1 VSFATDRL
9 REEISEII
17 FLDHHCHAPLRLD
30 GPLDPRTLRATFTE
44 STDPQVQ
51 QDDVTGTSGYRTMIR
66 WLAGLLGSDPTEAAV
81 LTSRATYDVTDYYRL
96 LADDARLGPCFN
108 DYLFQH
114 ESCYSSAEW
123 SDLIGRPVRE
133 LLRIE
138 TLAEQLAGEH
148 LNWEAFRQAFGQAL
162 AASIS
167 RGGCGFKSI
176 AAYRGGLQVE
186 PVVAATASATFDHYR
201 SEIDQAGGERVR
213 LAHKPLIDALIWET
227 LEVAAELRL
236 PLQFHVALGDDDVY
250 LPTSNPV
257 LLRAIF
263 REPRYRQVPIVML
276 HCYPFVR
283 EAAYLTS
290 IYPNAYIDLGL
301 TVPLAGS
308 NCAALIA
315 EALGVAPLHKI
326 LASSDGHAVP
336 EFQWFAVR
344 LWRAALTEVLANNVE
359 RYMMTDREAIEAAAM
374 ILHANSE
381 RIYPGLATGNRT

>member
-1 VSFATDRL
+1 LRVSFASDRL

-17 FLDHHCHAPLRLD
+17 FLDHHCHAPLRVD
-30 GPLDPRTLRATFTE
+30 GPLDPLTLRAAFTE

-51 QDDVTGTSGYRTMIR
+51 EQDVTGTTGYRMMIR
-66 WLAGLLGSDPTEAAV
+66 WLAGLLGADPTESAV
-81 LTSRATYDVTDYYRL
+81 LTARATYDVADYHRL

-108 DYLFQH
+108 DFLFQH
-114 ESCYSSAEW
+114 EQAYTSAEW
-123 SDLIGRPVRE
+123 SELTGRPVRE

-148 LNWEAFRQAFGQAL
+148 ANWESFRQAFSQAL
-162 AASIS
+162 ASSIS
-167 RGGCGFKSI
+167 TGSCGFKSI
-176 AAYRGGLQVE
+176 AAYRTGLQVQ
-186 PVVAATASATFDHYR
+186 PVDAATSSAAFDEYR
-201 SEIDQAGGERVR
+201 SKIDRAGGERVR
-213 LAHKPLIDALIWET
+213 LALKPLIDALIWET
-227 LEVAAELRL
+227 LEVAAELQL
-236 PLQFHVALGDDDVY
+236 PLQFHVALGDDDTY

-263 REPRYRQVPIVML
+263 REPRYRQVPIVLL

-308 NCAALIA
+308 NCATLIS
-315 EALGVAPLHKI
+315 EVLGVAPLHKF

-344 LWRAALTEVLANNVE
+344 LWRAALIEALGDHVE

-381 RIYPGLATGNRT
+381 RLYPKP

>member
-1 VSFATDRL
+1 MSFATDRL

-17 FLDHHCHAPLRLD
+17 FLDHHCHAPLRLN
-30 GPLDPRTLRATFTE
+30 GPLDPLTLRATFTE

-51 QDDVTGTSGYRTMIR
+51 EQDVTGTTGYRTMIR
-66 WLAGLLGSDPTEAAV
+66 WLAGLLGADPTESAV
-81 LTSRATYDVTDYYRL
+81 LAARATYDVADYHRL

-108 DYLFQH
+108 DFLFQH
-114 ESCYSSAEW
+114 ESCYSSTEW
-123 SDLIGRPVRE
+123 SGLIGRPVRE

-138 TLAEQLAGEH
+138 TLAEQMAGEH
-148 LNWEAFRQAFGQAL
+148 SNWEAFRQAFSGAL
-162 AASIS
+162 ANSVS
-167 RGGCGFKSI
+167 NGGVGFKSI
-176 AAYRGGLQVE
+176 AAYRTGLEVQ
-186 PVVAATASATFDHYR
+186 PVDAATASAAFDDYC
-201 SEIDQAGGERVR
+201 SEIDSADGERVR

-227 LEVAAELRL
+227 LEVAAELQL

-257 LLRAIF
+257 LLRALF
-263 REPRYRQVPIVML
+263 REPRYQQVPIVLL

-344 LWRAALTEVLANNVE
+344 LWRAALTEVLGNNVD
-359 RYMMTDREAIEAAAM
+359 RSMMTEREAIEAAAM

-381 RIYPGLATGNRT
+381 RLYPRTK

>member
-1 VSFATDRL
+1 MSFASDRL

-30 GPLDPRTLRATFTE
+30 GPLDPLSLRATFTE

-51 QDDVTGTSGYRTMIR
+51 EQDVTGTTGYRMMIR
-66 WLAGLLGSDPTEAAV
+66 WLAGLLGADPTESAV
-81 LTSRATYDVTDYYRL
+81 LKARAAYDVAGYYRL
-96 LADDARLGPCFN
+96 LADDAQLGPCLN
-108 DYLFQH
+108 DFLFQH
-114 ESCYSSAEW
+114 ESCYSSTEW
-123 SDLIGRPVRE
+123 SELIGRPVRE

-148 LNWEAFRQAFGQAL
+148 SSWESFRQAFSKTL
-162 AASIS
+162 ASS
-167 RGGCGFKSI
+167 VGNGGCGFKSI
-176 AAYRGGLQVE
+176 AAYRTGLEVQ
-186 PVVAATASATFDHYR
+186 PIDAATASAAFDEYR
-201 SEIDQAGGERVR
+201 SEVDKAGGERVR
-213 LAHKPLIDALIWET
+213 LAHKTLIDALIWET
-227 LEVAAELRL
+227 LEVAAELEL

-250 LPTSNPV
+250 LPSSNPV

-263 REPRYRQVPIVML
+263 REPRYHQVPIVLL

-359 RYMMTDREAIEAAAM
+359 RYMMTGREAIEAAAM

-381 RIYPGLATGNRT
+381 RLYPTTK

>member
-1 VSFATDRL
+1 LRVSFASDRL

-17 FLDHHCHAPLRLD
+17 FLDQHCHAPLRLD
-30 GPLDPRTLRATFTE
+30 GPLDPLTLRAAFTE

-51 QDDVTGTSGYRTMIR
+51 EQDVTGTTGYRMMIR
-66 WLAGLLGSDPTEAAV
+66 WLAGLLGADPTESAV
-81 LTSRATYDVTDYYRL
+81 LTARSTYDVANYYRL
-96 LADDARLGPCFN
+96 LADDARLGPLFN
-108 DYLFQH
+108 DFLFQH
-114 ESCYSSAEW
+114 ELAYTSAEW
-123 SDLIGRPVRE
+123 SELTGRPVRE
-133 LLRIE
+133 LMRIE

-148 LNWEAFRQAFGQAL
+148 SNWEAFRQAFSQAL
-162 AASIS
+162 ASSIS
-167 RGGCGFKSI
+167 TGGCGFKSI
-176 AAYRGGLQVE
+176 AAYRTGLQVQ
-186 PVVAATASATFDHYR
+186 PVDAATASAAFDDYR
-201 SEIDQAGGERVR
+201 SELDQSGGERVR
-213 LAHKPLIDALIWET
+213 LARKPLIDALIWET
-227 LEVAAELRL
+227 LEVAAELQL

-263 REPRYRQVPIVML
+263 REPRYRQVPIVLL

-290 IYPNAYIDLGL
+290 IYPNVYIDLGL

-336 EFQWFAVR
+336 EFQWFAAR
-344 LWRAALTEVLANNVE
+344 LWRAALTEVLSTNVE

-381 RIYPGLATGNRT
+381 RLYPGTK

>member
-1 VSFATDRL
+1 MSFAIDRL

-17 FLDHHCHAPLRLD
+17 FLDHHVHAPLRLA

-51 QDDVTGTSGYRTMIR
+51 EQDVTGTTGYRTMIR
-66 WLAGLLGSDPTEAAV
+66 WLAGLLGADPTEAAV
-81 LTSRATYDVTDYYRL
+81 LAARANYNVADYHRL
-96 LADDARLGPCFN
+96 LADDARLGPCLN

-114 ESCYSSAEW
+114 ERCYSSTEW
-123 SDLIGRPVRE
+123 SELTGRPVRE

-138 TLAEQLAGEH
+138 TLAEQLAGETTS
-148 LNWEAFRQAFGQAL
+148 WEGFRQTFSQAL
-162 AASIS
+162 ASS
-167 RGGCGFKSI
+167 VSNGGTGFKSI
-176 AAYRGGLQVE
+176 AAYRTGLQVQ
-186 PVVAATASATFDHYR
+186 PVDAATASAAYDDYR
-201 SEIDQAGGERVR
+201 SEIDRVGGGRVR

-227 LEVAAELRL
+227 LEVAAELQL

-263 REPRYRQVPIVML
+263 REPRYQRVPIVLL

-308 NCAALIA
+308 NCTALIG

-326 LASSDGHAVP
+326 LASSDGHGVP
-336 EFQWFAVR
+336 EFQWFAAR
-344 LWRAALTEVLANNVE
+344 LWRASLTEVLGTNVE
-359 RYMMTDREAIEAAAM
+359 RYMMTDREAIEAAAL

-381 RIYPGLATGNRT
+381 RLYPNVSG